1 VHGGKTKQDKSSTA
15 MITRK
20 RIRIIARKMMR
31 LIEVHIFFAIS
42 IFAGNAVVKHSKM
55 MRLIEVHIFF
65 AMSIFAGNAVVKHS
79 TVVHK
84 SHDKR
89 QKVAVERSVPLAQS
103 RKASITEVGTIEKGE
118 YTVHSA
124 RRARQPL
131 HSLWSLIFLYDQNAI
146 WRVQHS
152 APSSFGIPPCLTFNM
167 LQQLIPLRI

>member
-31 LIEVHIFFAIS
+31 LIEVHIFFAI
-42 IFAGNAVVKHSKM
+42 
-55 MRLIEVHIFF
+55 
-65 AMSIFAGNAVVKHS
+65 SIFAGNAVVKHS